1 MPHSFPGPSFNLSRA
16 STPGADEWADYL
28 ARVARPAPMSAE
40 MVANVLAAE
49 AVILGRPARTPAAS
63 TATTNGAAMNGAAM
77 NGGATNGG
85 ATNGG

>member
-49 AVILGRPARTPAAS
+49 AIILGRPSRTPAAA
-63 TATTNGAAMNGAAM
+63 TATTNGATTNGAAMSR
-77 NGGATNGG
+77 GATSGG
-85 ATNGG
+85 

>member
-40 MVANVLAAE
+40 MVATVLAAE
-49 AVILGRPARTPAAS
+49 AIILGRPARTTA
-63 TATTNGAAMNGAAM
+63 ATTVAMNGAA
-77 NGGATNGG
+77 NGG
-85 ATNGG
+85 

>member
-40 MVANVLAAE
+40 MEANVLAAE
-49 AVILGRPARTPAAS
+49 AVILGRPARTPAA
-63 TATTNGAAMNGAAM
+63 
-77 NGGATNGG
+77 TNGG
-85 ATNGG
+85 ATNGE

>member
-49 AVILGRPARTPAAS
+49 AVILGRPARTPG
-63 TATTNGAAMNGAAM
+63 ATTAAARGAATIGA
-77 NGGATNGG
+77 ATNGG
-85 ATNGG
+85 TTNGG

>member
-49 AVILGRPARTPAAS
+49 AVILGRPARTPAA
-63 TATTNGAAMNGAAM
+63 TTAAMNGAAM
-77 NGGATNGG
+77 KGGAANGG
-85 ATNGG
+85 

>member
-49 AVILGRPARTPAAS
+49 AIILGRPARTPAAT
-63 TATTNGAAMNGAAM
+63 TASMNGASMNGAAMNGAAM
-77 NGGATNGG
+77 KGRR
-85 ATNGG
+85 

>member
-16 STPGADEWADYL
+16 STPGADECADYL

-49 AVILGRPARTPAAS
+49 AIILGRPARTPAAT
-63 TATTNGAAMNGAAM
+63 TAGMNGAAM
-77 NGGATNGG
+77 SRGATNGG
-85 ATNGG
+85 ANGG